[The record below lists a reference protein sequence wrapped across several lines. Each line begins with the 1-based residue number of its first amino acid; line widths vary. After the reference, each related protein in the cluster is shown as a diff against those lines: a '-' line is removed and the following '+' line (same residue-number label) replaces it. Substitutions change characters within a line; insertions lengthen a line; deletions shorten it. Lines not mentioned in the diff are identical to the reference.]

1 MAVNWDFIIAAL
13 LIIGLILT
21 MWAKVSK
28 QTIPKL
34 LRDLTEYFK
43 DTREDLSESRGI
55 DLYE

>member
-1 MAVNWDFIIAAL
+1 MAVNWDWIIAAL

-28 QTIPKL
+28 QTVPEL